1 MYSYMNENGTVT
13 KKDAPTTIK
22 EHTIYLNSYLELFEY
37 EYLINPNYYTKDS
50 LRKIRK
56 FIMNI
61 VHSDKKEISE
71 SDNETQSLNTIASE
85 INNAIDFLIS
95 KLN

>member
-1 MYSYMNENGTVT
+1 MYSYINEDGEVI
-13 KKDAPTTIK
+13 KKDAPKTTK
-22 EHTIYLNSYLELFEY
+22 EHTSYLNSYLELFEY

-50 LRKIRK
+50 LKKIRK
-56 FIMNI
+56 FMMNI
-61 VHSDKKEISE
+61 VHNDKKDIGE
-71 SDNETQSLNTIASE
+71 STNETQSINIIASE

>member
-1 MYSYMNENGTVT
+1 MYSYINEDGEVI
-13 KKDAPTTIK
+13 KKDTPKTVK
-22 EHTIYLNSYLELFEY
+22 EHTSYLNSYLELFEY

-56 FIMNI
+56 FMMNI
-61 VHSDKKEISE
+61 VHNDKKDTNE
-71 SDNETQSLNTIASE
+71 SNNETQSINTIASE

>member
-1 MYSYMNENGTVT
+1 MYSYINEDGEVI
-13 KKDAPTTIK
+13 KKDAPITIK

-37 EYLINPNYYTKDS
+37 EYLINSNNCTKDS

-56 FIMNI
+56 FMMNI
-61 VHSDKKEISE
+61 VHNDKKDTGE
-71 SDNETQSLNTIASE
+71 SNDETQSINTIASE

-95 KLN
+95 RRN

>member
-1 MYSYMNENGTVT
+1 MYNYINEDGEVE
-13 KKDAPTTIK
+13 KKDAPITIK
-22 EHTIYLNSYLELFEY
+22 EHTSYLNSYLELFEY
-37 EYLINPNYYTKDS
+37 EHLVNPNNYTKDS

-61 VHSDKKEISE
+61 VHNDKKDISE
-71 SDNETQSLNTIASE
+71 SNNETQSLNAVASE

>member
-1 MYSYMNENGTVT
+1 MYSYINEDGEVI
-13 KKDAPTTIK
+13 KKEAPITIK
-22 EHTIYLNSYLELFEY
+22 EHTLYLNSYLELFEY
-37 EYLINPNYYTKDS
+37 EYLINSNYYTKDS

-56 FIMNI
+56 FMLNI
-61 VHSDKKEISE
+61 VHSDKQDTGE
-71 SDNETQSLNTIASE
+71 SNDETKSINTIASE